1 MPFSDPDMLT
11 TDLVAAL
18 LVAVV
23 FAPVVIYLKRRK
35 GLLIVGRLL
44 LAFCAM
50 LGMMFLLQPY
60 VPMWAF
66 VVFSLGMWHLLD
78 FFLPMVLSGLERQ
91 KPLVSAR
98 AGGTETTSDQK
109 LGGSLRGRLGIA
121 LTDLKPSGR
130 IEIDGQPFDAI
141 ADGEFIHL
149 GESVSV
155 EGASMGCLKVA
166 RRRTSSLGTTDGM
179 GKEGNYDE

>member
-1 MPFSDPDMLT
+1 MPFSDPDLLT

-50 LGMMFLLQPY
+50 LGMMFLLQPR
-60 VPMWAF
+60 VPMWALA
-66 VVFSLGMWHLLD
+66 VFWLGMWHLLELS
-78 FFLPMVLSGLERQ
+78 LPMVLSGLERQ
-91 KPLVSAR
+91 KRLVSAG
-98 AGGTETTSDQK
+98 AGGIEATSDQK
-109 LGGSLRGRLGIA
+109 LAANMRGRVGIA

-155 EGASMGCLKVA
+155 EGASMGCLKVS
-166 RRRTSSLGTTDGM
+166 RRRTSSSGTTDRK
-179 GKEGNYDE
+179 GKGGDADE